1 MGWSRI
7 LEKLNSMPPGTLPPG
22 VQPTRI
28 PDAPKAYILTI
39 MDVMNAVA
47 SSNLDIG
54 SENTVSLK
62 K

>member
-1 MGWSRI
+1 
-7 LEKLNSMPPGTLPPG
+7 MPPGTLPAG
-22 VQPTRI
+22 VQPARI
-28 PDAPKAYILTI
+28 PDAPEAYILTI

>member
-7 LEKLNSMPPGTLPPG
+7 PGKLNSMPPGTLPAG
-22 VQPTRI
+22 VQPARI
-28 PDAPKAYILTI
+28 PDAPEAYILTI